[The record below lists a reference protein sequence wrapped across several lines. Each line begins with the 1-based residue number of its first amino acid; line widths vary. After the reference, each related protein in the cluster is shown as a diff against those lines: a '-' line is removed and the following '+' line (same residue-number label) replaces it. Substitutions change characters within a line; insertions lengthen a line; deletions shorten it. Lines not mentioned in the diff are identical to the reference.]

1 MKLLEIKD
9 DEKEG
14 YYELS
19 ASVLKFKKY
28 SFLQVWVDYTD
39 NDPSSPYFQLSMGYG
54 RLLSILIV
62 LWKFSWSF
70 DLCGRNWSRI
80 TDEEVTQGHIRK
92 DLDVL

>member
-9 DEKEG
+9 NEKEG

-19 ASVLKFKKY
+19 ASVLKFRKF
-28 SFLQVWVDYTD
+28 SFIQVFVDYTD
-39 NDPSSPYFQLSMGYG
+39 NDSSGLYFQLSLGYG

-70 DLCGRNWSRI
+70 DLCGRNWSRV
-80 TDEEVTQGHIRK
+80 TDEELAQGHIRK
-92 DLDVL
+92 DFDAL

>member
-28 SFLQVWVDYTD
+28 SFLQVWVDYTE
-39 NDPSSPYFQLSMGYG
+39 NDPSYPYLQLSMGYG

-62 LWKFSWSF
+62 LWKVSLSW
-70 DLCGRNWSRI
+70 DLCGRNWSRVV
-80 TDEEVTQGHIRK
+80 TEEE
-92 DLDVL
+92 